1 MRVLLKPNLL
11 QRADES
17 QAITTHPAL
26 VAVVARLVREAGGE
40 VWIGD
45 GPAGPVENTRKLWR
59 PLGMTHVADTVGARL
74 VPFEGV
80 QWTPHGGRD
89 YFIARPLLEADLVID
104 LPKLKTH
111 VLTLYTGAVK
121 NLFGAIP
128 GRRKR
133 ELHLRAPGI
142 EEFSAVLVDVFE
154 LVPPALTILDGV
166 LGMEGEGPGTTGTPR
181 VFGVVAA
188 SADAV
193 ALDTVIAEAM
203 GYHRGQVLHL
213 SEAGRRG
220 LGEADSRAISTVGDA
235 SVLDFGRVELATPRW
250 VTKAPRWVG
259 EMVGKRLVLRP
270 LVSPEVCIGC
280 GRCVQVCPKDAI
292 EIGPDKVA
300 SFDLDEC
307 IGCLCCAEICPEAA
321 IETKRSLLSRL
332 AKIR

>member
-1 MRVLLKPNLL
+1 
-11 QRADES
+11 
-17 QAITTHPAL
+17 
-26 VAVVARLVREAGGE
+26 

-45 GPAGPVENTRKLWR
+45 GPAGPVDNTRKLWR
-59 PLGMTHVADTVGARL
+59 PLGMTDVAEATGATL
-74 VPFEGV
+74 VPFESV
-80 QWTPHGGRD
+80 RWSSHGGRD
-89 YFIARPLLEADLVID
+89 YFLAQPVLDADLVID

-142 EEFSAVLVDVFE
+142 KEFSDVLVDVFE
-154 LVPPALTILDGV
+154 LVPPTLTIMDGV
-166 LGMEGEGPGTTGTPR
+166 LGMEGEGPGTTGTPKQ
-181 VFGVVAA
+181 FGVIAV

-193 ALDTVIAEAM
+193 ALDTVIVEAM

-213 SEAGRRG
+213 AEAGRRG
-220 LGEADSRAISTVGDA
+220 LGQADSRSITVLGDA
-235 SVLDFGRVELATPRW
+235 AALDFGRVELASPRW

-280 GRCVQVCPKDAI
+280 GRCVEVCPKDAI
-292 EIGPDKVA
+292 TVGDDRVA
-300 SFDLDEC
+300 CFDLDEC